1 MAIAWGSLLRRNGN
15 IVYFGTPLHVTNPKF
30 TPPVS
35 HQVPQVDDSKAGN
48 LMHPNKQRR
57 AYRQPPVAYLAN
69 DRWRDLK
76 RARQRRVI
84 FYAKIFAQN
93 I

>member
-1 MAIAWGSLLRRNGN
+1 M
-15 IVYFGTPLHVTNPKF
+15 Y
-30 TPPVS
+30 
-35 HQVPQVDDSKAGN
+35 
-48 LMHPNKQRR
+48 PNKQRG
-57 AYRQPPVAYLAN
+57 AYREPTVAYFAN

-84 FYAKIFAQN
+84 FYAKILPQN